1 MAATVDG
8 PPASSPEREANRAN
22 WDERVPVH
30 LKAYGA
36 HAFAADPDD
45 ISPVVREDLELIRPH
60 LPAPRDASLPLAGLD
75 LLHLQC
81 HIGTDTLSLARLGAT
96 VTGLDFSPASIAAAR
111 DLAARAHLEA
121 TFVESDVADATAA
134 LHGQAFDVVYTSI
147 GVLTW
152 LPDLRPWAAA
162 IAAALRPGG
171 LFFIREGHPL
181 LGAVDRHG
189 PQAAAGALV
198 IAHPY
203 LATDTPRRY
212 DDGVDYAD
220 PHARLS
226 AAVTYEWQHPLSEI
240 VQVLLDAG
248 LVLTSLAEHTTIPW
262 RPLPHMVE
270 ARSGYA
276 LPEGRERL
284 PLTFSL
290 TARKP

>member
-1 MAATVDG
+1 MTTAEGSGTRDA
-8 PPASSPEREANRAN
+8 EREANRAN

-30 LKAYGA
+30 LVAYDADG
-36 HAFAADPDD
+36 FVADPARITSVARDD
-45 ISPVVREDLELIRPH
+45 LALMAPH
-60 LPAPRDASLPLAGLD
+60 LPAPGDPSRPLAGLD

-81 HIGTDTLSLARLGAT
+81 HVGTDTLSFARLGAR
-96 VTGLDFSPASIAAAR
+96 VTGLDLSPASVAAAR
-111 DLAARAHLEA
+111 DLAARAGLEA

-134 LHGQAFDVVYTSI
+134 LAGRRFDVVHTSI

-152 LPDLRPWAAA
+152 IADLRPWAAA

-171 LFFIREGHPL
+171 LFFLRDGHPML
-181 LGAVDRHG
+181 SSIAHQG
-189 PQAAAGALV
+189 PDAAAGRLTV
-198 IAHPY
+198 AHPY
-203 LATDTPRRY
+203 FPTGAPLRF

-220 PHARLS
+220 EHARLEAS
-226 AAVTYEWQHPLSEI
+226 TTYEWPHPISEV
-240 VQVLLDAG
+240 VQALLDAG

-262 RPLPHMVE
+262 RALPGMVR
-270 ARSGYA
+270 AGTGWA